1 MLYLILLLPA
11 ALALVCCFFRPGGG
25 RGQSAAMLAVQASEV
40 GLLIYAACCAQ
51 GQTSTVWHMSAQLT
65 FSLRLDRLGSFFC
78 LLTAVCWL
86 LTVLY
91 APRYMAHEEHRPRF
105 YAFLFLTETMVLGT
119 ALAADFVTL
128 YLFFEMTTLLSFPL
142 VLHAQSDKALLGAS
156 KYLYY
161 SVAGAFLALFGIV
174 LLSAYVP
181 LGFVQ
186 GGSLTGPADG
196 RVLLASFCVIAGLGA
211 KAGLFP
217 LHNWLPSAHPVAPA
231 PASALLSG
239 IITKIGVIGIL
250 RLIYFVVGADALR
263 GTWAQTVCIL
273 LALVTVFMGS
283 YMGTTEN
290 VLKKRLAYSSIS
302 QLSYVLLGVLMMT
315 PEAMLGALL
324 QMLFHAA
331 AKIGVFLCAGS
342 VILLTGTETIDAFP
356 GLGRRVPVTMVCF
369 TMLSLSLVGIP
380 PFGGFFSKWYL
391 ISAALADIPGALGY
405 VIAAVL
411 LFSALLTAGYL
422 FPPVVRSF
430 FPGRDFP
437 AAERVREPVSMTVP
451 LMLLAAACLLLG
463 LFPNLILSALHTV
476 AGSIV

>member
-11 ALALVCCFFRPGGG
+11 ALALVCCFFRPSGG

>member
-11 ALALVCCFFRPGGG
+11 ALAVCCCVLRPDGG
-25 RGQSAAMLAVQASEV
+25 RARSAVLLAGQGAELLLVLLAVCRGAELVSP
-40 GLLIYAACCAQ
+40 
-51 GQTSTVWHMSAQLT
+51 VWHMSEALT
-65 FSLRLDRLGSFFC
+65 FSLRLDRLAGFFC
-78 LLTAVCWL
+78 LLTAACWL
-86 LTVLY
+86 LTMVY
-91 APRYMAHEEHRPRF
+91 ALRYMTHEERQPRF
-105 YAFLFLTETMVLGT
+105 YVFFFLTETMVLGT

-142 VLHAQSDKALLGAS
+142 VLHAQSDRAVLGAS

-174 LLSAYVP
+174 VLASYVP
-181 LGFVQ
+181 LRFVQ
-186 GGSLTGPADG
+186 GGSLTSPADG
-196 RVLLASFCVIAGLGA
+196 RVLAASFCVILGLGA

-263 GTWAQTVCIL
+263 GTWVQVSAII
-273 LALVTVFMGS
+273 LALITVFVGS

-290 VLKKRLAYSSIS
+290 VLKKRLAYSSVS
-302 QLSYVLLGVLMMT
+302 QLSYV
-315 PEAMLGALL
+315 LL

-342 VILLTGTETIDAFP
+342 AIFLTGTETLDGFP
-356 GLGRRVPVTMVCF
+356 GLGRRLPATMVCF
-369 TMLSLSLVGIP
+369 TLLSLSLVGIP

-391 ISAALADIPGALGY
+391 ISAALADVPGALGF
-405 VIAAVL
+405 VIAGVL

-430 FPGRDFP
+430 FPGRAFP
-437 AAERVREPVSMTVP
+437 GAARVAEPLTMVLP
-451 LMLLAAACLLLG
+451 LAVMAAVCLLLG
-463 LFPNLILSALHTV
+463 LFPNGILAVLRAV
-476 AGSIV
+476 AGSIL

>member
-11 ALALVCCFFRPGGG
+11 ALAVCCCVLRPDGG
-25 RGQSAAMLAVQASEV
+25 RARSAVLLAVQGAE
-40 GLLIYAACCAQ
+40 LLLVLLAVCRGAELV
-51 GQTSTVWHMSAQLT
+51 SPVWHMSEALT
-65 FSLRLDRLGSFFC
+65 FSLRLDRLAGFFC
-78 LLTAVCWL
+78 LLTAACWL
-86 LTVLY
+86 LTMVY
-91 APRYMAHEEHRPRF
+91 AMRYMTHEERQPRF
-105 YAFLFLTETMVLGT
+105 YVFFFLTETMVLGT

-142 VLHAQSDKALLGAS
+142 VLHAQSDRAVLGAS

-174 LLSAYVP
+174 VLASYIP
-181 LGFVQ
+181 LRFVQ
-186 GGSLTGPADG
+186 GGSLTSPADG
-196 RVLLASFCVIAGLGA
+196 RVLAASFCVILGLGA

-263 GTWAQTVCIL
+263 GTWVQVSAII
-273 LALVTVFMGS
+273 LALITVFVGS

-290 VLKKRLAYSSIS
+290 VLKKRLAYSSVS
-302 QLSYVLLGVLMMT
+302 QLSYVLLGVLLMT
-315 PEAMLGALL
+315 PAGLLGALL
-324 QMLFHAA
+324 QMLFHASA
-331 AKIGVFLCAGS
+331 IF
-342 VILLTGTETIDAFP
+342 LTGTETLDGFP
-356 GLGRRVPVTMVCF
+356 GLGRRLPATMVCF
-369 TMLSLSLVGIP
+369 TLLSLSLVGIP

-391 ISAALADIPGALGY
+391 ISAALADVPGALGF
-405 VIAAVL
+405 VIAGVL

-430 FPGRDFP
+430 FPGRAFP
-437 AAERVREPVSMTVP
+437 GAARVAEPLTMVLP
-451 LMLLAAACLLLG
+451 LAVMAAVCLLLG
-463 LFPNLILSALHTV
+463 LFPNGILAVLRAV
-476 AGSIV
+476 AGSIL